1 MSNTVTI
8 HPPLAERVHRLEV
21 SQTIAMAQ
29 KARELAEK
37 GLPVIKLTLG
47 EPDFQTPDHIKAA
60 AKQAIDEGF
69 TYYTPVP
76 GIQELRQGIAQK
88 LRRDNGLPWEAKNIV
103 VSTGAKQSLA
113 NIFLALLNPGDEV
126 VILAPYW
133 VSYSEIVKLAEGV
146 PVILTSGVEQD
157 FKVSAAQVAAA
168 ITPRTKAI
176 LYSSP
181 SNPTGAVFSRA
192 ELEALAEVVAH
203 HPHVFVVADEIY
215 EYITFV
221 EDYFSIGAIPAIQ
234 DRVVT
239 VNGFSKGFA
248 MTGWRVGYMAGPDW
262 LAQACDKIQGQVTSG
277 TCSIAQKAALAAI
290 TSDLGPTMA
299 MKAAYQRRR
308 DLMIGLS
315 ADIPGFKTNIPQ
327 GAFYLFPDMSAYFGK
342 SFDGKMI
349 KDADDLCF
357 YLLSEAHVATVPGSA
372 FGAPNCIRISY
383 AASDEELVEAMARLR
398 LSLAKLME

>member
-1 MSNTVTI
+1 MSNIATSN
-8 HPPLAERVHRLEV
+8 PPLAERVHRLEV

-29 KARELAEK
+29 KARELAEQ

-88 LRRDNGLPWEAKNIV
+88 LRRDNGLSWEAKNIV

-146 PVILTSGVEQD
+146 PVIVTSGVAQD
-157 FKVSAAQVAAA
+157 FKVSAEQVAAA
-168 ITPRTKAI
+168 ISPRTKAI

-192 ELEALAEVVAH
+192 ELEALAEVVAR
-203 HPHVFVVADEIY
+203 HPQVYVVADEIY

-221 EDYFSIGAIPAIQ
+221 EDYFSIGAVPAIQ
-234 DRVVT
+234 DRVIT

-308 DLMIGLS
+308 DLMISLS

-327 GAFYLFPDMSAYFGK
+327 GAFYLFPDLSAYFGK
-342 SFDGKMI
+342 SFGGKVI
-349 KDADDLCF
+349 QDADDLCL

-372 FGAPNCIRISY
+372 FGAPDCIRISY
-383 AASDEELVEAMARLR
+383 AASDEELVEAMSRLR
-398 LSLAKLME
+398 VSLAKLME